1 MKRIFL
7 ILLSVSMIVGLCPSV
22 GAANTTNM
30 ANGNTSPIIRYTADN
45 SVMTLDAEEPL
56 PEKYDSRQELT
67 LPAIRDQGEDG
78 DCWAYASIASAEIS
92 ILKNGGS
99 LFNFSEAHMADNI
112 YFNENNPWSLDQTSG
127 GNRETAAMYFA
138 RGSGP
143 VPEESFSKEDTE
155 RVYTEDISEN
165 LSAYIN
171 SIIYLPDTERYI
183 HSPHYTEDSAGAPY
197 LEDERYTI
205 ANDVVDEDDEDD
217 DDEKL
222 IYIGDGITIPYDE
235 YEVLRTDDGTTFF
248 NIGKKARDEQIKRAI
263 MKYGSVFTS
272 YYADPENNYL
282 NQETSAY
289 FYPYSVMN
297 EPEYGDFR
305 YVEEINH
312 AVSLVGWS
320 DGFPKECFD
329 PMPPADGAW
338 MVRNSW
344 GEDVLENGY
353 FYISYYD
360 SNIGEN
366 SAIFTDV
373 ETDVS
378 FDAIYQYDPFG
389 QTMAYNTLSGTWAAN
404 RFDKRTEGDEYI
416 TEVGV
421 YCYQPNT
428 KIDIA
433 VNQYSKYE
441 EKVFMTLYDERYAEA
456 IEPFV
461 ESQTG
466 EKAVYRSDHPMAE
479 TIKSQT
485 FELPGYYVV
494 KLDQPVKIETESF
507 DVAVCYTDAAGGDR
521 VSIPIEA
528 KLTDR
533 EYNSHATASENESFW
548 LQYNEVTAGDEVVAS
563 YEAWDPMRWGGGE
576 NEEYRYYNA
585 CIKVMTA
592 TNPFAEKRTVSVSDE
607 SGNVELIHGGVAAKE
622 LSAREG
628 DTVTVRVKLR
638 AGGNYKL
645 STTPETDIK
654 HTENQGGYK
663 YYSFVMPDAD
673 VVVNAEWKGDKQPDA
688 YAYVGGGSTRIDMA
702 NIESGTVIAAK
713 YDEEGNLLGF
723 VPVLAD
729 SAEKTEDGATLT
741 IEGIEANRVF
751 IWKDLN
757 SMMPLVD
764 ALEPMA
770 K

>member
-1 MKRIFL
+1 MKKIFL
-7 ILLSVSMIVGLCPSV
+7 ILLSVSMLASLCPSV
-22 GAANTTNM
+22 GAAF
-30 ANGNTSPIIRYTADN
+30 AEDNGASPIIRYTADN

-56 PEKYDSRQELT
+56 PEKYDSRYELT
-67 LPAIRDQGEDG
+67 LPAIRNQGQDG
-78 DCWAYASIASAEIS
+78 DCWAYASIAAAEIS

-99 LFNFSEAHMADNI
+99 LFDFSEAHMADNI
-112 YFNENNPWSLDQTSG
+112 YFNEKNPWSLDQTSG
-127 GNRETAAMYFA
+127 GNRETAAMYFS

-143 VPEESFSKEDTE
+143 VPEESFSKDDTE

-165 LSAYIN
+165 LAAYIN

-183 HSPHYTEDSAGAPY
+183 HSPHYIDDSAGAAYP
-197 LEDERYTI
+197 EDERYTL
-205 ANDVVDEDDEDD
+205 ANDNGDNTINTGYEDAV
-217 DDEKL
+217 
-222 IYIGDGITIPYDE
+222 PYDD
-235 YEVLRTDDGTTFF
+235 YEVLRDDNGTDDPEDDTMFF

-272 YYADPENNYL
+272 YYADPKNNYL

-289 FYPYSVMN
+289 FYPYSTMS
-297 EPEYGDFR
+297 EPEYGNFR
-305 YVEEINH
+305 YVKEINH

-320 DGFPKECFD
+320 DGFPKESFD
-329 PMPPADGAW
+329 PMPPANGAW
-338 MVRNSW
+338 IVRNSW
-344 GEDVLENGY
+344 GENVLEDGY

-360 SNIGEN
+360 STIGEN

-389 QTMAYNTLSGTWAAN
+389 QTGVFDMPSGTWAAN
-404 RFDKRTEGDEYI
+404 RYDKRAEGDEYI

-433 VNQYSKYE
+433 VNQYDQYS
-441 EKVFMTLYDERYAEA
+441 EKSFITWYDEEYEA
-456 IEPFV
+456 SIKDYV
-461 ESQTG
+461 EG
-466 EKAVYRSDHPMAE
+466 HEGFAYRSDHPMAE
-479 TIKSQT
+479 PIKSQT
-485 FELPGYYVV
+485 FELPGYYVI

-507 DVAVCYTDAAGGDR
+507 DVAVRYSDAAGGDMVGVPAEVR
-521 VSIPIEA
+521 
-528 KLTDR
+528 LTER
-533 EYNSHATASENESFW
+533 EHNSHATAGENESFLLYYSELVGEDNSTVAEYESW
-548 LQYNEVTAGDEVVAS
+548 GPMISGD
-563 YEAWDPMRWGGGE
+563 GE
-576 NEEYRYYNA
+576 SEDFARCNA
-585 CIKVMTA
+585 CIKVMTV
-592 TNPFAEKRTVSVSDE
+592 TNPFAEKHTVSVSDE
-607 SGNVELIHGGVAAKE
+607 SGNVELMHGDTATSE

-628 DTVTVRVKLR
+628 DVVTVRAKLR
-638 AGGNYKL
+638 AGGNYNI
-645 STTPETDIK
+645 SAAPAEIK
-654 HTENQGGYK
+654 YTFENQDGYR

-673 VVVNAEWKGDKQPDA
+673 VVVNAEWVASEKPDA
-688 YAYVGGGSTRIDMA
+688 YAYSGEGSTRIEMA

-723 VPVLAD
+723 VPVPAD

-764 ALEPMA
+764 ALTPMA

>member
-7 ILLSVSMIVGLCPSV
+7 ILLSVSMLASLCPSV
-22 GAANTTNM
+22 GAAF
-30 ANGNTSPIIRYTADN
+30 AEDNGASPIIRYTADN

-56 PEKYDSRQELT
+56 PEKYDSRYELT
-67 LPAIRDQGEDG
+67 LPAVRNQGQDG
-78 DCWAYASIASAEIS
+78 DCWAYASIAAAEIS

-112 YFNENNPWSLDQTSG
+112 YFNENNPWSLDQTTG
-127 GNRETAAMYFA
+127 GNRETAAMYFS

-143 VPEESFSKEDTE
+143 VPEESFSKDDTE

-171 SIIYLPDTERYI
+171 NIIYLPDTERYI
-183 HSPHYTEDSAGAPY
+183 HSRHYTDESAGAKYP
-197 LEDERYTI
+197 EDERYI
-205 ANDVVDEDDEDD
+205 LANDNGDNTINTGYEDAV
-217 DDEKL
+217 
-222 IYIGDGITIPYDE
+222 PYDD
-235 YEVLRTDDGTTFF
+235 YEVLRDDNGTDDPEDDTMFF

-272 YYADPENNYL
+272 YYADPENKYL
-282 NQETSAY
+282 NPETSAY

-297 EPEYGDFR
+297 EPESGDYC

-312 AVSLVGWS
+312 AVTLVGWS

-344 GEDVLENGY
+344 GDDVLEGGY

-360 SNIGEN
+360 STIGEN
-366 SAIFTDV
+366 SAVFSDV

-389 QTMAYNTLSGTWAAN
+389 QTGVFPDMPSGTWAAN
-404 RFDKRTEGDEYI
+404 RFDKRTEDDEYI

-433 VNQYSKYE
+433 INQYDQDGETS
-441 EKVFMTLYDERYAEA
+441 FITWYDEEYAA
-456 IEPFV
+456 SIENFV
-461 ESQTG
+461 EENETF
-466 EKAVYRSDHPMAE
+466 AYRSDHPMAE
-479 TIKSQT
+479 PIKTQT
-485 FELPGYYVV
+485 FELPGYYVI
-494 KLDQPVKIETESF
+494 KLDKPIKIETESF
-507 DVAVCYTDAAGGDR
+507 DVAVRYSDAAGGDT
-521 VSIPIEA
+521 VDIPIEA
-528 KLTDR
+528 KLTER
-533 EYNSHATASENESFW
+533 EYNSHATAGENESFLLYYSALVVPDGEDEKIVAEYESW
-548 LQYNEVTAGDEVVAS
+548 GTMGSGDRESEDFV
-563 YEAWDPMRWGGGE
+563 RC
-576 NEEYRYYNA
+576 NA
-585 CIKVMTA
+585 CIKVMTVTDPA
-592 TNPFAEKRTVSVSDE
+592 FEHTVSVSDE
-607 SGNVELIHGGVAAKE
+607 SGNVVLMKGDTAVSE
-622 LSAREG
+622 LSAIAG
-628 DTVTVRVKLR
+628 DVITVRAKQRV
-638 AGGNYKL
+638 GGNYKL
-645 STTPETDIK
+645 STVPETDIK

-663 YYSFVMPDAD
+663 YYSFVMPDSD
-673 VVVNAEWKGDKQPDA
+673 VVVNAEWTGSEQPA
-688 YAYVGGGSTRIDMA
+688 ASVYVGGGSTRIDMA

-723 VPVLAD
+723 ESVPAE
-729 SAEKTEDGATLT
+729 SAEKTEEGATLT

-757 SMMPLVD
+757 SMTPLVD
-764 ALEPMA
+764 ALTPMA

>member
-1 MKRIFL
+1 MKRIFF
-7 ILLSVSMIVGLCPSV
+7 ILLSVSMLASLCPSV
-22 GAANTTNM
+22 GAAGAADGDT
-30 ANGNTSPIIRYTADN
+30 APIMRYTADN
-45 SVMTLDAEEPL
+45 AVMTFDEEEPL

-67 LPAIRDQGEDG
+67 LPAVRNQGQDG
-78 DCWAYASIASAEIS
+78 DCWAYASIAAAEIS

-112 YFNENNPWSLDQTSG
+112 YFNENNPWSLDQTTG
-127 GNRETAAMYFA
+127 GNRETAAMYFS

-143 VPEESFSKEDTE
+143 VLEESFSKDDTE

-165 LSAYIN
+165 LAAYIN

-183 HSPHYTEDSAGAPY
+183 HSPHYYDIYAGY
-197 LEDERYTI
+197 LYNEDERYI
-205 ANDVVDEDDEDD
+205 LANDIVDEDGEY
-217 DDEKL
+217 ENL
-222 IYIGDGITIPYDE
+222 IDIGDGITIPYDE

-272 YYADPENNYL
+272 YYADPKNNYL

-289 FYPYSVMN
+289 FYPYSTMN

-305 YVEEINH
+305 YVKEINH

-320 DGFPKECFD
+320 DGFPKESFD

-338 MVRNSW
+338 IVRNSW
-344 GEDVLENGY
+344 GENVLEDGY

-360 SNIGEN
+360 STIGEN

-389 QTMAYNTLSGTWAAN
+389 QTAVFDMPSGTWAAN
-404 RFDKRTEGDEYI
+404 RYDKRTEDDEYI

-433 VNQYSKYE
+433 VNQYDQYS
-441 EKVFMTLYDERYAEA
+441 EKSFITWYDEDYAA
-456 IEPFV
+456 SIKDYV
-461 ESQTG
+461 EG
-466 EKAVYRSDHPMAE
+466 HEGFAYRSDHPMAE
-479 TIKSQT
+479 PIKSQT
-485 FELPGYYVV
+485 FELPGYYVI

-507 DVAVCYTDAAGGDR
+507 DVAVRYSDAAGGETVGVPAEVR
-521 VSIPIEA
+521 
-528 KLTDR
+528 LTER
-533 EYNSHATASENESFW
+533 EYNSHATAGENESF
-548 LQYNEVTAGDEVVAS
+548 LLYYNSFVGEDERVVAE
-563 YEAWDPMRWGGGE
+563 YEHWGSMISGDGE
-576 NEEYRYYNA
+576 SEDFARCNA

-592 TNPFAEKRTVSVSDE
+592 ANPYPEHTVSVSDE
-607 SGNVELIHGGVAAKE
+607 SGNVELIRGDAAASE
-622 LSAREG
+622 LSVREG
-628 DTVTVRVKLR
+628 ETVTVRVKLR

-654 HTENQGGYK
+654 HTNNQGGYR
-663 YYSFVMPDAD
+663 YYSFVMPDSD
-673 VVVNAEWKGDKQPDA
+673 VVVNAEWIGGKQPDA

-723 VPVLAD
+723 VPVSAD

-757 SMMPLVD
+757 SMTPLVN